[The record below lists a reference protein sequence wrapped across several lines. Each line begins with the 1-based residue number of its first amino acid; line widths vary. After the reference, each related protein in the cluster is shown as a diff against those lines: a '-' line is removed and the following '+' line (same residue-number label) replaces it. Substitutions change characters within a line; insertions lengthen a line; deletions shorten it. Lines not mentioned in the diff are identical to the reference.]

1 MIDHRFFIG
10 ASYTVDHDVI
20 GNADQHRKVMQAV
33 FAKISGNTFVPNG
46 KRSHLNRPC
55 GVANVVSF
63 DDSASNFTCQ
73 YPDFRSTVVIILAF
87 DNSGN
92 TSSSVGSL

>member
-1 MIDHRFFIG
+1 MMSSATQIRPG
-10 ASYTVDHDVI
+10 RSCAQSCSL
-20 GNADQHRKVMQAV
+20 
-33 FAKISGNTFVPNG
+33 FAKISADTFVPNG
-46 KRSHLNRPC
+46 MRSHLNRPC

-63 DDSASNFTCQ
+63 DDSSSSLTCQ

-87 DNSGN
+87 DNSGS

>member
-1 MIDHRFFIG
+1 MMSSATLINPGR
-10 ASYTVDHDVI
+10 SCT
-20 GNADQHRKVMQAV
+20 QSCSL
-33 FAKISGNTFVPNG
+33 FAKISADTFVPNG

-73 YPDFRSTVVIILAF
+73 YPDFRSTVVNILAF
-87 DNSGN
+87 DNPGN
-92 TSSSVGSL
+92 TSSSDGSL